1 MNDMIQKLHE
11 GQELK
16 DDELLAVL
24 KNEDLVFMEELRKI
38 AEEKLFSNYGNKVY
52 IRGLVEY
59 SNYCRENCRYCG
71 IQRDNKN
78 IERFRLTKEEI
89 LSSVHKGYKLGF
101 RTFVLQGG
109 EDPFLTKEF
118 FTEIIREIKN
128 YYPETRITL
137 SLGVKSFEELKA
149 FKDAGADRFLLRH
162 EAASEE
168 LFHKLHP
175 DNQSFAKRKETL
187 YSLKELRF
195 VTGTGFMIG
204 APFQTAEDLVAD
216 FNFIKE
222 LQPEMIGVGPF
233 IPQKDTKYKDY
244 AQGDLNLSLRIVALL
259 RILFPKALI
268 PSTTALNSI
277 DKKGRTLGLQYGA
290 NVIMPNLSPDFA
302 KEKYKLYDHKA
313 ITDLESGEHIKQ
325 LQKEMEKIGRTIV
338 IDTGDPIR

>member
-1 MNDMIQKLHE
+1 MNDMIQKLQQ

-24 KNEDLVFMEELRKI
+24 KNEDPVCMEELRKI
-38 AEEKLFSNYGNKVY
+38 AEEKLFSNCGNKVY

-187 YSLKELRF
+187 YSLKELGF

-204 APFQTAEDLVAD
+204 APSQTAEDLVAD

>member
-59 SNYCRENCRYCG
+59 SNYCRENCCYCG
-71 IQRDNKN
+71 IQRENKN

-187 YSLKELRF
+187 YSLKELGF

-277 DKKGRTLGLQYGA
+277 DKKGRVLGLQYGA